1 MVTTCTNTSSSQS
14 DKAVK
19 SRHRSTD
26 VDETSVLSQEQPQKF
41 EHELD
46 FEEPSSII
54 EENST
59 AV

>member
-19 SRHRSTD
+19 SRHRSD
-26 VDETSVLSQEQPQKF
+26 VDETSVISQEQPQKF
-41 EHELD
+41 EQELD
-46 FEEPSSII
+46 FEEHSSII